1 MTVTTPAIGYAE
13 LGSPLFFLTVVT
25 LLIVNSDNFLP
36 SDFDAVF
43 KSAGLDTLSYA
54 PTSASVPASQWPTLG
69 SMIDSGKRLVT
80 FLDANA
86 DFTSVPYLIDGESSI
101 LRSHFSSSYNTN
113 LLAQNSLM
121 SGKLPL
127 M

>member
-101 LRSHFSSSYNTN
+101 LRLHFSSSYDTN

-121 SGKLPL
+121 SGKLLL